1 MAKATR
7 RDPIPPLEWAAAA
20 AGALIALALLLAIGR
35 EAVLGKG
42 DAVPML
48 SAEVIGVHATPHGH
62 VVEVRVS
69 NASSRT
75 GAAVTIEGRAGGETR
90 QATIDYVPGRSQ
102 AEAGLIFSER
112 PHGLKVGVVS
122 YEVP

>member
-1 MAKATR
+1 MAKARR

-20 AGALIALALLLAIGR
+20 LGALITVALLFSIGS
-35 EAVLGKG
+35 EAVFGNS
-42 DAVPML
+42 DAVPVL

-69 NASSRT
+69 NASART
-75 GAAVTIEGRAGGETR
+75 GAAVTIEGTAGGETR
-90 QATIDYVPGRSQ
+90 EATIDYVPGRSR
-102 AEAGLIFSER
+102 AEAGLIFKER
-112 PHGLKVGVVS
+112 PQGLTVAVVS